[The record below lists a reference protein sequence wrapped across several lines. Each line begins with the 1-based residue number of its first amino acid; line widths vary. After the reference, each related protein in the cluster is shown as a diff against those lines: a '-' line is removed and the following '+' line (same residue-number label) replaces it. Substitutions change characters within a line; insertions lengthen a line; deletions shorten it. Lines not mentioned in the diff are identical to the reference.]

1 MNNIFFV
8 IDENYVK
15 QMLVTLNSIFKNN
28 NGNDF
33 SIYVV
38 HSDLSE
44 TSQQDISNFIHK
56 HNSNVTLF
64 KIPSSFIDTDI
75 MLGSRWSSVVYYK
88 LYAIFKL
95 PLDKVLYLDS
105 DIIVDGDISN
115 LFDIDMEGKY
125 IFGVEDVG
133 MDQVLWDE
141 TIHFRRIGLPEG
153 AKYINAGVMLLNLK
167 EIKRSE
173 TLDNMMEIYREKS
186 SRLLFNEQDLINMLW
201 WDKIAILDSKYNR
214 IATDFR
220 YRREIMFCQDDI
232 IYHYTVNKP
241 WIDIYRNNKEV
252 YLWQVNKYLKYS
264 NIPECYELHNKVKT
278 INDSVVLK
286 MRSFVKSIC
295 CINQGLPLKKN
306 SLFEY
311 IIHKL

>member
-28 NGNDF
+28 NGRDF
-33 SIYVV
+33 LIYVV

-44 TSQQDISNFIHK
+44 ESQHDIAQFIKK
-56 HNSNVTLF
+56 HNSNVVLF
-64 KIPSSFIDTDI
+64 KIPSSFIDTDV

-105 DIIVDGDISN
+105 DIIVDGDISK

-141 TIHFRRIGLPEG
+141 TIHFKRIGLPEE

-167 EIKRSE
+167 EIKRNE
-173 TLDNMMEIYREKS
+173 TLDNIMEIYQEKS
-186 SRLLFNEQDLINMLW
+186 SRLLFNEQDLINMVW
-201 WDKIAILDSKYNR
+201 WDKIGTLNSKYNR

-220 YRREIMFCQDDI
+220 YRRKIRFCRDDI

-241 WIDIYRNNKEV
+241 WIDIYTNNKEV
-252 YLWQVNKYLKYS
+252 YIWQVDKYLKYS
-264 NIPECYELHNKVKT
+264 NIPECYQLHDKVRK
-278 INDSVVLK
+278 INNSVALRL
-286 MRSFVKSIC
+286 RSFVKSIF

-306 SLFEY
+306 NLLKY
-311 IIHKL
+311 IVYKL